1 MHSMALTVSHIFSIM
16 NPQSTLNAYLAQAVQ
31 SNWERPCLTNLGGT
45 TYRYSD
51 VARKIAKLHIAFKE
65 VGLKQ
70 GDKIAFCGR
79 NSAELCIA
87 MLASI
92 TYGTVTVPI
101 LHDFKPDTIHH
112 LICHSDARILF
123 TDSSTWAD
131 LEPESMPQI
140 EGAVLITDYSLLYS
154 RSRKLTHARQNLNRL
169 FGDEYPE
176 RFSKDNI
183 VYTEPPQQQVAIIN
197 YTSGSTGFSKGVM
210 LSYGALWSNLEYCI
224 TGLDFLKPGDNMLSM
239 LPLAHMFGLMVELI
253 HTFAK
258 GCHIYLLNRTPSPAV
273 LLSAFA
279 EIKPKLVVAVPLIIE
294 KMVKTKVFPIL
305 RRPAMRLLLHMP
317 VVDHKLLDKVKAR
330 LENAFGGNM
339 KQLIIGGAGLN
350 QDVEDFLRRIRFP
363 YTVGYGMTECGPL
376 ICYAPWNIQRKASC
390 GRVVDRM
397 ELRVDSPDP
406 ANTPGI
412 LWVRGDN
419 LMQGYYKNPEATEAV
434 FKDGW
439 MNTGDICQLD
449 SDGFLYIRGRDKNM
463 ILGPSGQNIYPEEI
477 EQKLNNM
484 PYVAES
490 VVIDRDGKLVALIHP
505 DYESTHAQKMSDA
518 EINNI
523 MTQNIAQLN
532 KEIPSYSQVSG
543 FEIRAEEFEK
553 TPKRSIKRY
562 LYTK

>member
-1 MHSMALTVSHIFSIM
+1 MEL
-16 NPQSTLNAYLAQAVQ
+16 QSTLNAYLAQAVR
-31 SNWERPCLTNLGGT
+31 SNWDRPCLTNLGGT

-51 VARKIAKLHIAFKE
+51 VGRKIAKLHIAFKE

-101 LHDFKPDTIHH
+101 LHEFKSDTIHH
-112 LICHSDARILF
+112 LICHSDSKILF
-123 TDSSTWAD
+123 TDASTWAE

-154 RSRKLTHARQNLNRL
+154 RSKRLTHARQNLNRL

-183 VYTEPPQQQVAIIN
+183 EYVQPPQDNIAIIN

-210 LSYGALWSNLEYCI
+210 LSYRALWSNLEYCI

-273 LLSAFA
+273 LMSAFA
-279 EIKPKLVVAVPLIIE
+279 EVKPKLVVAVPLIIE
-294 KMVKTKVFPIL
+294 KMVKSKVFPVL
-305 RRPAMRLLLHMP
+305 RRPAMRLLLHLP
-317 VVDHKLLDKVKAR
+317 VVDTKLLDKVKGR
-330 LENAFGGNM
+330 LEAAFGGNM
-339 KQLIIGGAGLN
+339 RQLIIGGAGLN
-350 QDVEDFLRRIRFP
+350 EDVEDFLRRIKFP

-376 ICYAPWNIQRKASC
+376 ICYAPWDVNRKASC
-390 GRVVDRM
+390 GRAVDRM

-406 ANTPGI
+406 AVTPGI

-419 LMQGYYKNPEATEAV
+419 VMDGYYKNPEATQAV

-449 SDGFLYIRGRDKNM
+449 ADGFLYIRGRDKNM

-477 EQKLNNM
+477 EQKLNNL

-490 VVIDRDGKLVALIHP
+490 VVVERDGKLVALVHP
-505 DYESTHAQKMSDA
+505 DYESTHAQKISDA
-518 EINNI
+518 EIKNI

-532 KEIPSYSQVSG
+532 KEIPAYSQVSG

-553 TPKRSIKRY
+553 TPKKSIKRY